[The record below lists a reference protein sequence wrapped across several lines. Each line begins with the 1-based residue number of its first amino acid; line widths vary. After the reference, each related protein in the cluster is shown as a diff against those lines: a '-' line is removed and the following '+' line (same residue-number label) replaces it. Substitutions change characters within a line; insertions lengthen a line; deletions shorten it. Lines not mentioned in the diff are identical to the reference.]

1 MTTENISIELCE
13 TVTAIDAPPSIET
26 SKFGLTRYL
35 YVIDDV
41 KSSLVMAILDR
52 DREEALFWAYELYF
66 SGLKS
71 DVFCILEQMVSTMYV
86 PLNTRLGK
94 FLEKKKLEWDETGAY
109 CIVGT
114 FIYNMIGRPYD
125 VSAFVKMFCKDADLI
140 KYIDENHTNKSVY
153 TNRIYIVVEQKDVV
167 KYITVNHIKPHYLL
181 RKIVKY
187 PVRKNTLAI
196 FDHEHGIYTHAQLQS
211 LYWYYWLYYA
221 SASSIWSDRIAKYGG
236 TINHDRHRID
246 FATDEQGEAFHD
258 KYNLEPDEQPKQIQ
272 EMNIGSGL
280 EEQMTW
286 LEFYEKYV

>member
-1 MTTENISIELCE
+1 MTTENISIELCDQ
-13 TVTAIDAPPSIET
+13 VTSIDSPPSIET
-26 SKFGLTRYL
+26 SEFGLTRYL
-35 YVIDDV
+35 YVLDDV

-52 DREEALFWAYELYF
+52 NREESLFWAYELYF

-71 DVFCILEQMVSTMYV
+71 DVFCILEQMVSTMYA
-86 PLNTRLGK
+86 PLNPRLGK
-94 FLEKKKLEWDETGAY
+94 FLEAKKLEWDETGAY

-125 VSAFVKMFCKDADLI
+125 VSAFVKMFCKDPQLI
-140 KYIDENHTNKSVY
+140 KHIDENHVTKPCSKS
-153 TNRIYIVVEQKDVV
+153 RIYIVVEQKDVV
-167 KYITVNHIKPHYLL
+167 KYITVNHTKPHYLL

-187 PVRKNTLAI
+187 PARKNTLAI

-221 SASSIWSDRIAKYGG
+221 AASPLWADRIAKYGG
-236 TINHDRHRID
+236 SINHDRNRID
-246 FATDEQGEAFHD
+246 FATYDQEEAFFD